1 MTDRPPDDE
10 RLRRPHE
17 TTAESDLVTRQM
29 DVPRPAEPSVPT
41 PPPPPLAP
49 TPIPPPPPPAAPATP
64 ATPAVSSVTQTSVT
78 TGPLAAQG
86 VVRRRSHPFIGLI
99 GGLLL
104 GLGVALLL
112 ISYSLAPLGV
122 ATPWVTI
129 AIFLV
134 LGLLWGLFGPTRG
147 GGRAEEDVDA
157 VRIVERE
164 RRP

>member
-1 MTDRPPDDE
+1 MTDRPPEDE
-10 RLRRPHE
+10 PLRRPDE
-17 TTAESDLVTRQM
+17 AGPEPDQVTRQM
-29 DVPRPAEPSVPT
+29 DLPRPAEPPVQPAAST
-41 PPPPPLAP
+41 PPPLAP
-49 TPIPPPPPPAAPATP
+49 ALMPPPVVPPPA
-64 ATPAVSSVTQTSVT
+64 PAVSTVSQSTVT

-112 ISYSLAPLGV
+112 ISYSIVPLGV

-129 AIFLV
+129 ALFVI

-157 VRIVERE
+157 VRVVERE

>member
-1 MTDRPPDDE
+1 MTDRPTDDE
-10 RLRRPHE
+10 RMPRSDDPDLEPERP
-17 TTAESDLVTRQM
+17 TRQM
-29 DVPRPAEPSVPT
+29 DLPRPA
-41 PPPPPLAP
+41 PPPAPPASSAPPPLAP
-49 TPIPPPPPPAAPATP
+49 APPPRPVAPAGPPVTS
-64 ATPAVSSVTQTSVT
+64 VSQTTVT

-129 AIFLV
+129 AVFVI

-147 GGRAEEDVDA
+147 RGRVEEDVDA
-157 VRIVERE
+157 VRVVERE

>member
-1 MTDRPPDDE
+1 
-10 RLRRPHE
+10 
-17 TTAESDLVTRQM
+17 
-29 DVPRPAEPSVPT
+29 
-41 PPPPPLAP
+41 
-49 TPIPPPPPPAAPATP
+49 
-64 ATPAVSSVTQTSVT
+64 VSTVTQSTVT

-112 ISYSLAPLGV
+112 ISYSVAPLGV

-129 AIFLV
+129 ALFLI

-147 GGRAEEDVDA
+147 SGRVQEDVDA
-157 VRIVERE
+157 VRVVERE

>member
-10 RLRRPHE
+10 RLRRPDE
-17 TTAESDLVTRQM
+17 TTPESDLVTRQM

-41 PPPPPLAP
+41 PPPPPPLAP
-49 TPIPPPPPPAAPATP
+49 TPVPPPPATP
-64 ATPAVSSVTQTSVT
+64 ATTPAPAVSSVTQTSVT

-112 ISYSLAPLGV
+112 ISYSVVPLGL
-122 ATPWVTI
+122 ATPWVVI
-129 AIFLV
+129 ALFVI

-157 VRIVERE
+157 VRVVERE

>member
-1 MTDRPPDDE
+1 MTDRTPEDE
-10 RLRRPHE
+10 RPRRPE
-17 TTAESDLVTRQM
+17 VAGAEADQVTRQM
-29 DVPRPAEPSVPT
+29 DRPQAAQPPVA

-49 TPIPPPPPPAAPATP
+49 TPIPPPP

-112 ISYSLAPLGV
+112 ISYSVVPLGL
-122 ATPWVTI
+122 ATPWLVI
-129 AIFLV
+129 ALFVI

-147 GGRAEEDVDA
+147 GRRADEDVDA
-157 VRIVERE
+157 VRVVERE

>member
-1 MTDRPPDDE
+1 MTDRPPEDE
-10 RLRRPHE
+10 RLRRPDE
-17 TTAESDLVTRQM
+17 AGPEPDQVTRQM
-29 DVPRPAEPSVPT
+29 DLPRPAEPPVQPAA
-41 PPPPPLAP
+41 PAPPPLAP
-49 TPIPPPPPPAAPATP
+49 TPIPPPAAPA
-64 ATPAVSSVTQTSVT
+64 VSTVTQSTVT

-112 ISYSLAPLGV
+112 ISYSVAPLGV

-129 AIFLV
+129 ALFLI

-147 GGRAEEDVDA
+147 SGRVQEDVDA
-157 VRIVERE
+157 VRVVERE